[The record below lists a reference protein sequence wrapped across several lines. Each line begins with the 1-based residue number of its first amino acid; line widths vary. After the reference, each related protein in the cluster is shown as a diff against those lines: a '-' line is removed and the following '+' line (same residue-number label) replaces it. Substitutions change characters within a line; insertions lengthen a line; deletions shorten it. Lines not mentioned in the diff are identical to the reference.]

1 MSIYPIRHAQSAF
14 NAVHDPNKPENPM
27 IIDVPITEPGE
38 TQAKQAR
45 KEVEKLDLKD
55 VIVSPFTR
63 TLQRAQ
69 LILKIDCLLKLTRQC
84 ESNSATAAM

>member
-1 MSIYPIRHAQSAF
+1 MSIYFIRHAQSAL
-14 NAVHDPNKPENPM
+14 NAVHDPNKPDPM

-45 KEVEKLDLKD
+45 EGIEKLDLKD